1 MLQEFNCVIFGFSS
15 MAELFEHP
23 RFIAIDGPIRV
34 GKSTLARI
42 LAETLHARRIVEP
55 ENNPFLDRFY
65 QEMSGMALA
74 TQMWFLVERYD
85 QMRQAAKDLAGS
97 DPWPIVADYL
107 FEKDKLFAYINLSDA
122 ELALY
127 NRYYQDFRTEVPTP
141 DLVIY
146 LQASPEVLKQRLK
159 RKGLT
164 QEQAISDA
172 YIEQVAKAYEHF
184 FFHYTASDLLVVD
197 TSEIDFVNRE
207 QDLALLLKRLS
218 EPIKGKQYFLP
229 PPTRGTAA
237 DACGPQGV
245 GGTAHSA
252 RCTGA
257 GATPGGWATPE
268 AWAQKMGHLEIQAI
282 LKQNSGIELR
292 GQYGQ
297 YFAGSIGRTAYIGL
311 RY

>member
-1 MLQEFNCVIFGFSS
+1 
-15 MAELFEHP
+15 MADLFEPP
-23 RFIAIDGPIRV
+23 RFIAIEGPIRV

-42 LAETLHARRIVEP
+42 LAETLHGRRIVEP

-85 QMRQAAKDLAGS
+85 QMRQAGKDLAGS
-97 DPWPIVADYL
+97 DPWTIVADYL

-127 NRYYQDFRTEVPTP
+127 NRYYQDFRNEVPTP

-184 FFHYTASDLLVVD
+184 FFHYTASDVLVVD
-197 TSEIDFVNRE
+197 TSEIDFVNRD

-229 PPTRGTAA
+229 PSAPGN
-237 DACGPQGV
+237 
-245 GGTAHSA
+245 GG
-252 RCTGA
+252 
-257 GATPGGWATPE
+257 
-268 AWAQKMGHLEIQAI
+268 
-282 LKQNSGIELR
+282 
-292 GQYGQ
+292 
-297 YFAGSIGRTAYIGL
+297 
-311 RY
+311 

>member
-1 MLQEFNCVIFGFSS
+1 
-15 MAELFEHP
+15 MADLFEPP
-23 RFIAIDGPIRV
+23 RFIAIEGPIRV

-42 LAETLHARRIVEP
+42 LAETLHAQRIVEP

-107 FEKDKLFAYINLSDA
+107 FEKDKIFAYINLGDA

-127 NRYYQDFRTEVPTP
+127 NRYYNDFRTEVPAP

-159 RKGLT
+159 RKGLS

-218 EPIKGKQYFLP
+218 EPIKGKQYFRP
-229 PPTRGTAA
+229 PPTPGN
-237 DACGPQGV
+237 
-245 GGTAHSA
+245 
-252 RCTGA
+252 GA
-257 GATPGGWATPE
+257 
-268 AWAQKMGHLEIQAI
+268 
-282 LKQNSGIELR
+282 
-292 GQYGQ
+292 
-297 YFAGSIGRTAYIGL
+297 
-311 RY
+311 

>member
-1 MLQEFNCVIFGFSS
+1 
-15 MAELFEHP
+15 MADFFEPP
-23 RFIAIDGPIRV
+23 RFIAIEGPIRV

-42 LAETLHARRIVEP
+42 LAQTLHAQRIVEP

-107 FEKDKLFAYINLSDA
+107 FEKDKIFAYINLGDA

-127 NRYYQDFRTEVPTP
+127 NRYYNDFRTEVPAP

-159 RKGLT
+159 RKGLS

-218 EPIKGKQYFLP
+218 EPIKGKQYFRP
-229 PPTRGTAA
+229 PPTPGN
-237 DACGPQGV
+237 
-245 GGTAHSA
+245 
-252 RCTGA
+252 GA
-257 GATPGGWATPE
+257 
-268 AWAQKMGHLEIQAI
+268 
-282 LKQNSGIELR
+282 
-292 GQYGQ
+292 
-297 YFAGSIGRTAYIGL
+297 
-311 RY
+311 

>member
-1 MLQEFNCVIFGFSS
+1 
-15 MAELFEHP
+15 MADLFEQP
-23 RFIAIDGPIRV
+23 RFISIEGPIRV
-34 GKSTLARI
+34 GKSTLAGI
-42 LAETLHARRIVEP
+42 LAETLQARRIVEP

-74 TQMWFLVERYD
+74 TQMWFLIERYD
-85 QMRQAAKDLAGS
+85 QMRPLAKELSGS
-97 DPWPIVADYL
+97 DPRPIVSDYL
-107 FEKDKLFAYINLSDA
+107 FEKDKLFAYINLTDA

-127 NRYYQDFRTEVPTP
+127 NRYYQTFRNEVPTP

-146 LQASPEVLKQRLK
+146 LQASPEILKQRLR

-164 QEQAISDA
+164 QEQAISDE

-229 PPTRGTAA
+229 PAT
-237 DACGPQGV
+237 QGN
-245 GGTAHSA
+245 
-252 RCTGA
+252 GA
-257 GATPGGWATPE
+257 
-268 AWAQKMGHLEIQAI
+268 
-282 LKQNSGIELR
+282 
-292 GQYGQ
+292 
-297 YFAGSIGRTAYIGL
+297 
-311 RY
+311 

>member
-1 MLQEFNCVIFGFSS
+1 MTEP
-15 MAELFEHP
+15 FEQP

-34 GKSTLARI
+34 GKSTLAGI

-65 QEMSGMALA
+65 QEMNGMALA

-146 LQASPEVLKQRLK
+146 LHASPEVLKQRLR

-172 YIEQVAKAYEHF
+172 YHEQVAKAYEHF

-197 TSEIDFVNRE
+197 TSEIDFVNRD

-229 PPTRGTAA
+229 PPT
-237 DACGPQGV
+237 QGN
-245 GGTAHSA
+245 
-252 RCTGA
+252 GA
-257 GATPGGWATPE
+257 
-268 AWAQKMGHLEIQAI
+268 
-282 LKQNSGIELR
+282 
-292 GQYGQ
+292 
-297 YFAGSIGRTAYIGL
+297 
-311 RY
+311 

>member
-1 MLQEFNCVIFGFSS
+1 
-15 MAELFEHP
+15 MAEQFEAP
-23 RFIAIDGPIRV
+23 QFIAIEGPLRV
-34 GKSTLARI
+34 GKSTLAAI
-42 LAETLHARRIVEP
+42 LAETLHARRVAEP

-85 QMRQAAKDLAGS
+85 QMRPLAKELSGS
-97 DPWPIVADYL
+97 DPRPIVSDYL
-107 FEKDKLFAYINLSDA
+107 FEKDKLFAYINLTDA

-127 NRYYQDFRTEVPTP
+127 NRYYQTFRNEVPTP

-146 LQASPEVLKQRLK
+146 LQASPEILKQRLR

-164 QEQAISDA
+164 QEQAISDE

-197 TSEIDFVNRE
+197 TSEIDFVNRD

-229 PPTRGTAA
+229 PPT
-237 DACGPQGV
+237 QGN
-245 GGTAHSA
+245 
-252 RCTGA
+252 GA
-257 GATPGGWATPE
+257 
-268 AWAQKMGHLEIQAI
+268 
-282 LKQNSGIELR
+282 
-292 GQYGQ
+292 
-297 YFAGSIGRTAYIGL
+297 
-311 RY
+311 

>member
-1 MLQEFNCVIFGFSS
+1 MADIF
-15 MAELFEHP
+15 EQP
-23 RFIAIDGPIRV
+23 RFIAIEGPIRV
-34 GKSTLARI
+34 GKSTLAGI

-85 QMRQAAKDLAGS
+85 QMHPLAKDLSGS
-97 DPWPIVADYL
+97 DPRPIVADYV
-107 FEKDKLFAYINLSDA
+107 FEKDKLFAYINLTDA

-127 NRYYQDFRTEVPTP
+127 NRYYQTFRNEVPTP

-164 QEQAISDA
+164 QEQAISDE

-197 TSEIDFVNRE
+197 TSEIDFVNRS

-229 PPTRGTAA
+229 PPT
-237 DACGPQGV
+237 QGNGV
-245 GGTAHSA
+245 
-252 RCTGA
+252 
-257 GATPGGWATPE
+257 
-268 AWAQKMGHLEIQAI
+268 
-282 LKQNSGIELR
+282 
-292 GQYGQ
+292 
-297 YFAGSIGRTAYIGL
+297 
-311 RY
+311 

>member
-1 MLQEFNCVIFGFSS
+1 
-15 MAELFEHP
+15 MADLFEQP
-23 RFIAIDGPIRV
+23 RFIAIEGPIRV
-34 GKSTLARI
+34 GKSTLAGI
-42 LAETLHARRIVEP
+42 LAETLQARRIVEP

-65 QEMSGMALA
+65 QEMSGMSLA

-85 QMRQAAKDLAGS
+85 QMRPLAKELSGS
-97 DPWPIVADYL
+97 DPRPIVSDYL
-107 FEKDKLFAYINLSDA
+107 FEKDKLFAYINLTDA

-127 NRYYQDFRTEVPTP
+127 NRYYQTFRNEVPTP

-146 LQASPEVLKQRLK
+146 LQASPEILKQRLR

-164 QEQAISDA
+164 QEQAISDE

-229 PPTRGTAA
+229 PAT
-237 DACGPQGV
+237 QGN
-245 GGTAHSA
+245 
-252 RCTGA
+252 GA
-257 GATPGGWATPE
+257 
-268 AWAQKMGHLEIQAI
+268 
-282 LKQNSGIELR
+282 
-292 GQYGQ
+292 
-297 YFAGSIGRTAYIGL
+297 
-311 RY
+311 

>member
-1 MLQEFNCVIFGFSS
+1 
-15 MAELFEHP
+15 MAEPFEQP
-23 RFIAIDGPIRV
+23 RFIAIDGPIRD
-34 GKSTLARI
+34 GKSTLGGI
-42 LAETLHARRIVEP
+42 LKENLHARGIVEP

-107 FEKDKLFAYINLSDA
+107 FEKDKLFAYINLTDA

-127 NRYYQDFRTEVPTP
+127 NRYYQMFRTEVPTP

-146 LQASPEVLKQRLK
+146 LQASPEVLKQRLR
-159 RKGLT
+159 RKGLV

-197 TSEIDFVNRE
+197 TSQIDFVNRE

-229 PPTRGTAA
+229 PPTQ
-237 DACGPQGV
+237 D
-245 GGTAHSA
+245 
-252 RCTGA
+252 
-257 GATPGGWATPE
+257 
-268 AWAQKMGHLEIQAI
+268 
-282 LKQNSGIELR
+282 SG
-292 GQYGQ
+292 
-297 YFAGSIGRTAYIGL
+297 S
-311 RY
+311 

>member
-15 MAELFEHP
+15 MADLFEPP
-23 RFIAIDGPIRV
+23 RFIAIEGPIRV

-42 LAETLHARRIVEP
+42 LAETLHGRRIVEP

-85 QMRQAAKDLAGS
+85 QMRQAGKDLAGS
-97 DPWPIVADYL
+97 DPWTIVADYL

-127 NRYYQDFRTEVPTP
+127 NRYYQDFRNEVPTP

-184 FFHYTASDLLVVD
+184 FFHYTASDVLVVD
-197 TSEIDFVNRE
+197 TSEIDFVNRD

-229 PPTRGTAA
+229 PSAPGN
-237 DACGPQGV
+237 
-245 GGTAHSA
+245 GG
-252 RCTGA
+252 
-257 GATPGGWATPE
+257 
-268 AWAQKMGHLEIQAI
+268 
-282 LKQNSGIELR
+282 
-292 GQYGQ
+292 
-297 YFAGSIGRTAYIGL
+297 
-311 RY
+311 